1 MNFLEIKLN
10 ADPELQIVKAE
21 VSSRGGNVFRPTYDV
36 NFFNARNTIVD
47 RFTHVITDREWNNW
61 GLSVYDKPYLKQIIL
76 KRYEQKNGGIYLT
89 LADDDSTQTDVD
101 PDDETVLMIDEFNS
115 YASTIDTIIAEEIAE
130 AEAEMAEM
138 NPTP

>member
-115 YASTIDTIIAEEIAE
+115 YASIIDTIIAEEIAE